1 MDVNEADSIALHFL
15 RLVCAQSA
23 GGRGPKV
30 QSVGWELGLSDNEMK
45 DVVQHLEARGLI
57 AWRSGSRGWRM
68 ADRLSLAVVPTEGG
82 RGHVR
87 AMLDEASGAG
97 NALVTPNQVPPPD
110 DEGKDVR

>member
-1 MDVNEADSIALHFL
+1 MDVNEAGSIALRYL
-15 RLVCAQSA
+15 RLVCGQSA
-23 GGRGPKV
+23 GGRGPRV

-97 NALVTPNQVPPPD
+97 TALDTPDQALPSI